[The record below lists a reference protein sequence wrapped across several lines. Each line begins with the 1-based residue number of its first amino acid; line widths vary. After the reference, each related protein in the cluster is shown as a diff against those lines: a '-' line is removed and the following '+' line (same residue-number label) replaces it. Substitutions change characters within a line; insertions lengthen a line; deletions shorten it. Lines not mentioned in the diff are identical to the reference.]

1 MRDVLAEKDEK
12 TVSTRCDPHFG
23 HLMRFRSRSLMDMTS
38 ENFFR
43 QPPQRKSYVG
53 MSTLPNERDYADRTQ
68 QATIGDG
75 EGLRMPFAAF

>member
-1 MRDVLAEKDEK
+1 MREVLAKKDEK

-23 HLMRFRSRSLMDMTS
+23 HLMRVRSRSLMDMAS

-53 MSTLPNERDYADRTQ
+53 MSTLPNERGCTAGTQ
-68 QATIGDG
+68 QTLIGDG
-75 EGLRMPFAAF
+75 EGLRMPLAAF

>member
-1 MRDVLAEKDEK
+1 LRDVLAKKEEK

-23 HLMRFRSRSLMDMTS
+23 HLMRFRSRWLMDMAS

-43 QPPQRKSYVG
+43 QPLQRKSYVG
-53 MSTLPNERDYADRTQ
+53 MSTLLNDRGCSDGIQ
-68 QATIGDG
+68 QAAIGDG